1 MSHCS
6 AAPPFSKAAIGDW
19 YFRESLVAIDDWE
32 TILAEREAEI
42 AQADRIPVYP
52 VPDDGSPV
60 DWLHPVPQSL
70 KPSSACDNSVRLQ
83 VDVDSIVL
91 SDDAADETQQRRVQ
105 AGETVRGAL
114 HPGGG
119 GKSQWYH
126 QYDRRFDS
134 LLALRPQPAPFGVE
148 LTEPWNPRFGEN
160 RLSLVFSNTSEAP
173 LKLKFRCRFHER
185 SSSSECKFRPT
196 DVATR

>member
-1 MSHCS
+1 MPAIILFAYKLMSTRS
-6 AAPPFSKAAIGDW
+6 
-19 YFRESLVAIDDWE
+19 Y
-32 TILAEREAEI
+32 
-42 AQADRIPVYP
+42 
-52 VPDDGSPV
+52 
-60 DWLHPVPQSL
+60 
-70 KPSSACDNSVRLQ
+70 
-83 VDVDSIVL
+83 L

-105 AGETVRGAL
+105 AGETVRGAQ

-148 LTEPWNPRFGEN
+148 LAEPWNPRFGEN
-160 RLSLVFSNTSEAP
+160 RLSLVFSNTAEAP

-185 SSSSECKFRPT
+185 SSSTEPT
-196 DVATR
+196 SAQPTWQRGDRVQRQVIDDRLIELIAASARASSWHSIFLVRAAD